1 MVCRPHYTKTLM
13 KHTIDPTSPTALY
26 QWATARC
33 AQKEYCASEISQKLR
48 QRGASFDDIESLIA
62 RLEEEGY
69 IDEERYARAFTRDKY
84 RFDHWG
90 RVKITYALRQ
100 KGITSSAI
108 SHALDEIDEA
118 DYEANLRAFLHSRL
132 RQTKA
137 PTPQAARQKVI
148 RAAVTRGYEIERVID
163 VLGAEPF

>member
-1 MVCRPHYTKTLM
+1 M
-13 KHTIDPTSPTALY
+13 KHTIDSTSPTALY
-26 QWATARC
+26 QWATSRC

-48 QRGASFDDIESLIA
+48 QRGASFDDIDSLIA
-62 RLEEEGY
+62 RLEAEGY

-100 KGITSSAI
+100 KGISSSAI
-108 SHALDEIDEA
+108 ALGLEEIDEEE
-118 DYEANLRAFLHSRL
+118 YLANLRSFIQSRL
-132 RQTKA
+132 RQVKA

-148 RAAVTRGYEIERVID
+148 RAAVTRGYELEL
-163 VLGAEPF
+163 VLGEDAS